1 MAARWKLENDST
13 IIQGAKDMK
22 LFNES
27 AATLRKYRILQSN
40 RLGFNVYAKSLKMG
54 KDLDPRTA
62 NKRLASALESAGVP
76 VRYTS
81 GDEEYERG
89 GKRSELRRYSHC
101 HARWFAIPQ
110 PCPPMFLRRRYSATD
125 PEADCAVPLSSP
137 DCCRKP
143 KPSLDHLPKPEFSE
157 GGQSRCWEQPA

>member
-76 VRYTS
+76 VRYMS
-81 GDEEYERG
+81 GDEEYERAENDLNYAATHIVMPVG
-89 GKRSELRRYSHC
+89 LLFPSL
-101 HARWFAIPQ
+101 ARQCFYDGDIPQ
-110 PCPPMFLRRRYSATD
+110 QILRQIVPFL
-125 PEADCAVPLSSP
+125 
-137 DCCRKP
+137 
-143 KPSLDHLPKPEFSE
+143 
-157 GGQSRCWEQPA
+157 